1 MLGEILCRVRQPLS
15 DFELRVLRPR
25 RGEGGI
31 LGLLVL
37 EQFFL
42 LPKKRF
48 QFGSHRSRAL

>member
-1 MLGEILCRVRQPLS
+1 MFIVN
-15 DFELRVLRPR
+15 
-25 RGEGGI
+25 GEGGV

-48 QFGSHRSRAL
+48 LFGPHRSRASI